1 MSERGIVPI
10 KDPPGRKKAYLY
22 SCNVPHS
29 MYTREMAWHSN
40 ELGKVHSRPGGS
52 ASPLALEV
60 GIPHQP
66 QTSLLYASMISP
78 IEGPRINPVQSAFD
92 LAIGMY
98 GGAAGTRM
106 IGGTSFGACVT
117 EFAQSI
123 RSGPA
128 TVSSVIS
135 GTNSDSVTLC
145 SSLYSS
151 ISNSQLF
158 NNSNGLSWLTNGH
171 HLFNSFSTVGVDGTV
186 VFEQKVSA
194 ASRKTDL
201 IAQIVSY
208 LKEWNTKFEI
218 DFSSLNIDIS
228 PIPQKLYVTD
238 LYLSNAPAY
247 LDLDIRSTI
256 ALDDLER
263 LWTDVFT
270 DFSTSSIK
278 TVNTHAFLIKFTNEV
293 LALFSASI
301 TVCACINFEFV
312 ATREPS
318 RFDEVR
324 NFLVRSSISPPVNS
338 LSDLSNWSS
347 LVTGQKGE
355 MENDYVTR
363 RAYGTVIPH
372 RRRSLAAS
380 RRSGKD
386 ASTARLAGRRAAAS
400 RHRDAERIALSQ
412 LCRSGSNGYVRHTRE
427 RHLVDSIS
435 MGAPELLRG
444 VPLPQALRCI

>member
-1 MSERGIVPI
+1 
-10 KDPPGRKKAYLY
+10 
-22 SCNVPHS
+22 

-355 MENDYVTR
+355 RTERLFRTGEDPSLPRDVLEKTLQRLDWLDAGLRLHDIATLNGLRFHKYAEADQTDTYVIHVKDTWWIR
-363 RAYGTVIPH
+363 FRWVHPNCCEV
-372 RRRSLAAS
+372 SLF
-380 RRSGKD
+380 RKR
-386 ASTARLAGRRAAAS
+386 
-400 RHRDAERIALSQ
+400 
-412 LCRSGSNGYVRHTRE
+412 
-427 RHLVDSIS
+427 
-435 MGAPELLRG
+435 
-444 VPLPQALRCI
+444 

>member
-1 MSERGIVPI
+1 
-10 KDPPGRKKAYLY
+10 
-22 SCNVPHS
+22 

-338 LSDLSNWSS
+338 LSDLSSWSS

-355 MENDYVTR
+355 RTERLFRTGEDPSLPRDVLEKTLQRLDWLDAGLRLHDIATLNGLRFHKYAEADQTDTYVIHVKDTWWIR
-363 RAYGTVIPH
+363 FRWVHPNCCEV
-372 RRRSLAAS
+372 SLF
-380 RRSGKD
+380 RKR
-386 ASTARLAGRRAAAS
+386 
-400 RHRDAERIALSQ
+400 
-412 LCRSGSNGYVRHTRE
+412 
-427 RHLVDSIS
+427 
-435 MGAPELLRG
+435 
-444 VPLPQALRCI
+444 